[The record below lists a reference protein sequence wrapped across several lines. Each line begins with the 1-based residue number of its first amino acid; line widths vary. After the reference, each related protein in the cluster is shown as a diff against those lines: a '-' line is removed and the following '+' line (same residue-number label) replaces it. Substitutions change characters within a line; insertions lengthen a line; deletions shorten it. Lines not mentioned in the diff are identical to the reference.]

1 MADRLFSIPVPVFFE
16 NISYTSLFSKG
27 KWALVPIQIMT
38 QSDICIRRWKKAARA
53 NWYIEKME
61 EINSAI
67 NNPKRIENYRELIP
81 NNKIFT

>member
-1 MADRLFSIPVPVFFE
+1 
-16 NISYTSLFSKG
+16 
-27 KWALVPIQIMT
+27 MT
-38 QSDICIRRWKKAARA
+38 QSAICIRRWKKAARA